1 MLKYMKKITRGSPLD
16 VGQCVSPAL
25 WGRAVQARGQAR
37 RLSCVSSRA
46 FTLIELLV
54 VIAII
59 AILAALLLPALASA
73 KQKALRVACVN
84 NLRQIGVGM
93 NIYALDNRDRV
104 LETRDNKVQVA
115 INPPQATNCT
125 EVGLTVTVTN
135 YANCIWNCP
144 GRPKKYPIY
153 ESAFN
158 QYVIGYQ
165 YFGGITNWVNPAG
178 SFPSYSP
185 VKLTSAKPNWALA
198 ADLVLRAN
206 PNGWGVFTDPRD
218 SDIFE
223 GSPAHHGLKGFFPS
237 GANELFVDGSTSWLK
252 ADRLRFFSSWS
263 NDRMCFWWQDDF
275 PPNFPVNNVALK
287 P

>member
-1 MLKYMKKITRGSPLD
+1 MKTRALPLAD
-16 VGQCVSPAL
+16 GGVC
-25 WGRAVQARGQAR
+25 GR
-37 RLSCVSSRA
+37 RA

-73 KQKALRVACVN
+73 KEKAKRIACVN
-84 NLRQIGVGM
+84 NLRQIGIGM
-93 NIYALDNRDRV
+93 TVYALDSNDRV

-115 INPPQATNCT
+115 INPPEATNCAQ
-125 EVGLTVTVTN
+125 VGLTVTVTN

-165 YFGGITNWVNPAG
+165 YFGGITNWVNPSG
-178 SFPSYSP
+178 SYPGYSP
-185 VKLTSAKPNWALA
+185 IKLGTAKPTWALA

-206 PNGWGVFTDPRD
+206 PNPWGVFTDARD

-223 GSPAHHGLKGFFPS
+223 GSPAHHGVRSSYPA
-237 GANELFVDGSTSWLK
+237 GANEVFVDGSTRWLK
-252 ADRLRFFSSWS
+252 VDKLRYLHSWAADRWCFF
-263 NDRMCFWWQDDF
+263 WQDDY
-275 PPNFPVNNVALK
+275 PPTLPVNSAALK